1 MRLYMNQSTVIR
13 KMLEYQSQLAF
24 VQAEIVSDLASVF
37 QAKKEGKPAEEI
49 LAMESVITQLQCG
62 VDQIQAKIILLKS
75 QLE

>member
-1 MRLYMNQSTVIR
+1 MNQSTVIR

-37 QAKKEGKPAEEI
+37 QAKKEGKPPEEI

>member
-1 MRLYMNQSTVIR
+1 MNQSTVIR

-37 QAKKEGKPAEEI
+37 RAKKEGKPAEEI